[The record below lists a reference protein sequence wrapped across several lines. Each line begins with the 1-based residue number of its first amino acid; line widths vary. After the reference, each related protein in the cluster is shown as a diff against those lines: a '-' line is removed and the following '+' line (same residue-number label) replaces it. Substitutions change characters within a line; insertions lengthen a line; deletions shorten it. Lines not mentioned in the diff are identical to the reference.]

1 MVSGNFTTFAL
12 DIGNVIMAIRY
23 SFNEEKT
30 INVVLYIAERLKRRD
45 FHKIFK
51 ILYFS
56 DREYLNQY
64 GMTITGDT
72 YIAMDAGPVPTKTYD
87 MFKIVRGDSYMQD
100 TKRLGKYFAVSNW
113 MFVQPLQEAKVDDIA
128 PAEQAVINTMIE
140 RYGDMSY
147 DEIKEKSHDVAW
159 RCTARDYPISF
170 ENMAMEAGMDEE
182 DIPYLEESA
191 LLKESFR

>member
-1 MVSGNFTTFAL
+1 
-12 DIGNVIMAIRY
+12 MAIRY
-23 SFNEEKT
+23 NFNEEKT
-30 INVVLYIAERLKRRD
+30 INVVLYIAEKLERRD

-56 DREYLNQY
+56 DREFLNRY
-64 GMTITGDT
+64 GVTITGDT

-100 TKRLGKYFAVSNW
+100 TKNLGRYFAVSNW
-113 MFVQPLQEAKVDDIA
+113 MFILPLQKANLDNIASAEKDIVDA
-128 PAEQAVINTMIE
+128 MIS

-159 RCTARDYPISF
+159 RSTARDYPIAF
-170 ENMAMEAGMDEE
+170 ESMALESGMDAE

-191 LLKESFR
+191 MLQKSFC

>member
-1 MVSGNFTTFAL
+1 
-12 DIGNVIMAIRY
+12 MAIRY
-23 SFNEEKT
+23 NFNEEKT
-30 INVVLYIAERLKRRD
+30 INVVLYIAEKLKRRD

-56 DREYLNQY
+56 DREFLNRY
-64 GMTITGDT
+64 GVTITGDT

-87 MFKIVRGDSYMQD
+87 IFKIVRGDSYMQD
-100 TKRLGKYFAVSNW
+100 TKNLGRYFAVSNW
-113 MFVQPLQEAKVDDIA
+113 MFILPLQKANLDNIA
-128 PAEQAVINTMIE
+128 PAEKDIVDAMIS

-159 RCTARDYPISF
+159 RSTARDYPISF
-170 ENMAMEAGMDEE
+170 ESMALESGMDAE

-191 LLKESFR
+191 MLQKSFC

>member
-1 MVSGNFTTFAL
+1 
-12 DIGNVIMAIRY
+12 MAIRY
-23 SFNEEKT
+23 NFNEEKT
-30 INVVLYIAERLKRRD
+30 INVVLYIAEKLKRRD

-56 DREYLNQY
+56 DREFLNRY
-64 GMTITGDT
+64 GVTITGDT

-87 MFKIVRGDSYMQD
+87 IFKIVRGDSYMQD
-100 TKRLGKYFAVSNW
+100 TKNLGRYFAVSNW
-113 MFVQPLQEAKVDDIA
+113 MFILPLQKANLDNIA
-128 PAEQAVINTMIE
+128 PAEKDIVDAMIN

-159 RCTARDYPISF
+159 RSTARDYPISF
-170 ENMAMEAGMDEE
+170 ESMALESGMDAE

-191 LLKESFR
+191 MLQKSFC

>member
-1 MVSGNFTTFAL
+1 
-12 DIGNVIMAIRY
+12 MAIHY
-23 SFNEEKT
+23 NFNEEKT
-30 INVVLYIAERLKRRD
+30 INVVLYIAEKLKRRD

-56 DREYLNQY
+56 DREFLSQY
-64 GMTITGDT
+64 GVTITGDT

-100 TKRLGKYFAVSNW
+100 TKGLGKYFKISNW
-113 MFVQPLQEAKVDDIA
+113 MFVFPLQKANVDDIA
-128 PAEQAVINTMIE
+128 PAEKKIIDCMIE

-159 RCTARDYPISF
+159 RSTARDYPIPF
-170 ENMAMEAGMDEE
+170 ENMALESGMDAE
-182 DIPYLEESA
+182 DFPYLEESA
-191 LLKESFR
+191 MLQKSFC

>member
-1 MVSGNFTTFAL
+1 
-12 DIGNVIMAIRY
+12 MAIRY
-23 SFNEEKT
+23 NFNEEKT
-30 INVVLYIAERLKRRD
+30 INVVLYIAEKLKQRD

-56 DREYLNQY
+56 DREFLNLY
-64 GMTITGDT
+64 GVTITGDT
-72 YIAMDAGPVPTKTYD
+72 YIAMDAGPVPTKNYD

-100 TKRLGKYFAVSNW
+100 TKNLGRYFAVSNW
-113 MFVQPLQEAKVDDIA
+113 MFILPLQKANLDNIASAEKDIIDA
-128 PAEQAVINTMIE
+128 MIS

-159 RCTARDYPISF
+159 RSTARDYPISF
-170 ENMAMEAGMDEE
+170 ESMALESGMDAE

-191 LLKESFR
+191 MFQKSFC

>member
-1 MVSGNFTTFAL
+1 
-12 DIGNVIMAIRY
+12 MAIRY
-23 SFNEEKT
+23 NFNEEKT
-30 INVVLYIAERLKRRD
+30 INVVLYIAEKLKRRD

-56 DREYLNQY
+56 DREFLNQY
-64 GMTITGDT
+64 GVTITGDT

-100 TKRLGKYFAVSNW
+100 TKNLGRYFAVSNW
-113 MFVQPLQEAKVDDIA
+113 MFILPLQKANLDNIASAEKDIIDA
-128 PAEQAVINTMIE
+128 MIS

-159 RCTARDYPISF
+159 RSTARDYPISF
-170 ENMAMEAGMDEE
+170 ESMALESGMDAE

-191 LLKESFR
+191 MLQKSFC

>member
-1 MVSGNFTTFAL
+1 
-12 DIGNVIMAIRY
+12 MAIHY
-23 SFNEEKT
+23 NFNEEKT
-30 INVVLYIAERLKRRD
+30 INVILYIAENLKRRD

-56 DREYLNQY
+56 DREFLNQY
-64 GMTITGDT
+64 GMPITGDT

-100 TKRLGKYFAVSNW
+100 TKKLGKYFAVSNW
-113 MFVQPLQEAKVDDIA
+113 MFILPLQKANLDNISS
-128 PAEQAVINTMIE
+128 AEKEIIDAMIS

-159 RCTARDYPISF
+159 RSTARDYPISF
-170 ENMAMEAGMDEE
+170 ENMALESGMVAE

-191 LLKESFR
+191 MLQKNFC

>member
-1 MVSGNFTTFAL
+1 
-12 DIGNVIMAIRY
+12 MAIRY
-23 SFNEEKT
+23 NFNEEKT
-30 INVVLYIAERLKRRD
+30 INVVLYIAEKLKRRD

-56 DREYLNQY
+56 DREFLNQY
-64 GMTITGDT
+64 GVTITGDT

-100 TKRLGKYFAVSNW
+100 TKNLGRYFAVSNW
-113 MFVQPLQEAKVDDIA
+113 MFILPLQKANLDNIASAEKDIVDA
-128 PAEQAVINTMIE
+128 MIS

-159 RCTARDYPISF
+159 RSTARDYPIAF
-170 ENMAMEAGMDEE
+170 ESMALESGMDAE

-191 LLKESFR
+191 MLQKSFC

>member
-1 MVSGNFTTFAL
+1 
-12 DIGNVIMAIRY
+12 MAIGY
-23 SFNEEKT
+23 NFNEVKT

-64 GMTITGDT
+64 GVTITGDT
-72 YIAMDAGPVPTKTYD
+72 YIAMEAGPVPTKTYD
-87 MFKIVRGDSYMQD
+87 IFKIVRGDSYMQD
-100 TKRLGKYFAVSNW
+100 TKNLGRFFAVSNW
-113 MFVQPLQEAKVDDIA
+113 MFIHPLQKANVDDIA
-128 PAEQAVINTMIE
+128 PTERQVIDDVID

-159 RCTARDYPISF
+159 RSTARDYPISF

-182 DIPYLEESA
+182 DISYLEESA
-191 LLKESFR
+191 KLQNEFC

>member
-1 MVSGNFTTFAL
+1 
-12 DIGNVIMAIRY
+12 MAIRY
-23 SFNEEKT
+23 NFNEEKT
-30 INVVLYIAERLKRRD
+30 INVVLYIAEKLKRRD

-56 DREYLNQY
+56 DREFLNRY
-64 GMTITGDT
+64 GVTITGDT

-100 TKRLGKYFAVSNW
+100 TKNLGRYFAVSNW
-113 MFVQPLQEAKVDDIA
+113 MFILPLQKANLDNIA
-128 PAEQAVINTMIE
+128 PAEKDIVDAMIS

-159 RCTARDYPISF
+159 RSTARDYPISF
-170 ENMAMEAGMDEE
+170 ESMALESGMDAE

-191 LLKESFR
+191 MLQKSFC

>member
-1 MVSGNFTTFAL
+1 
-12 DIGNVIMAIRY
+12 MAIRY
-23 SFNEEKT
+23 NFNEEKT
-30 INVVLYIAERLKRRD
+30 INVVLYIAEKLKRRD

-56 DREYLNQY
+56 DREFLNQY
-64 GMTITGDT
+64 GVTITGDT

-100 TKRLGKYFAVSNW
+100 TKNLGRYFAVSNW
-113 MFVQPLQEAKVDDIA
+113 MFILPLQKANLDNIASAEKDIVDA
-128 PAEQAVINTMIE
+128 MIS

-159 RCTARDYPISF
+159 RSTARDYPISF
-170 ENMAMEAGMDEE
+170 ESMALESGMDAE

-191 LLKESFR
+191 MLQKSFC

>member
-1 MVSGNFTTFAL
+1 
-12 DIGNVIMAIRY
+12 MAIRY
-23 SFNEEKT
+23 NFNEEKT
-30 INVVLYIAERLKRRD
+30 INVVLYIAEKLKRRD

-56 DREYLNQY
+56 DREFLNRY
-64 GMTITGDT
+64 GVTITGDT

-100 TKRLGKYFAVSNW
+100 TKNLGRYFAVSNW
-113 MFVQPLQEAKVDDIA
+113 MFILPLQKANLDNIASAEKDIIDA
-128 PAEQAVINTMIE
+128 MIS

-159 RCTARDYPISF
+159 RSTARDYPIAF
-170 ENMAMEAGMDEE
+170 ESMALESGMDAE

-191 LLKESFR
+191 MLQKSFC

>member
-1 MVSGNFTTFAL
+1 
-12 DIGNVIMAIRY
+12 MAIRY
-23 SFNEEKT
+23 NFNEEKT
-30 INVVLYIAERLKRRD
+30 INVVLYIAEKLKRRD

-56 DREYLNQY
+56 DREFLNRY
-64 GMTITGDT
+64 GVTITGDT

-100 TKRLGKYFAVSNW
+100 TKNLGKYFAVSNW
-113 MFVQPLQEAKVDDIA
+113 MFILPLQKANLDNIASAEKDIVDA
-128 PAEQAVINTMIE
+128 MIS

-159 RCTARDYPISF
+159 RSTARDYPISF
-170 ENMAMEAGMDEE
+170 ESMALESGMDAE

-191 LLKESFR
+191 MLQKSFC

>member
-1 MVSGNFTTFAL
+1 
-12 DIGNVIMAIRY
+12 MAIRY
-23 SFNEEKT
+23 NFNEEKT
-30 INVVLYIAERLKRRD
+30 INVVLYIAEKLKRRD

-56 DREYLNQY
+56 DREFLNRY
-64 GMTITGDT
+64 GVTITGDM

-100 TKRLGKYFAVSNW
+100 TKNLGRYFAVSNW
-113 MFVQPLQEAKVDDIA
+113 MFILPLQKANLDNIASAEKDIIDA
-128 PAEQAVINTMIE
+128 MIS

-159 RCTARDYPISF
+159 RSTARDYPISF
-170 ENMAMEAGMDEE
+170 ESMALESGMDAE

-191 LLKESFR
+191 MLQKSFC

>member
-1 MVSGNFTTFAL
+1 
-12 DIGNVIMAIRY
+12 MAIRY

-30 INVVLYIAERLKRRD
+30 INVVLYIVGRLKRRD

-100 TKRLGKYFAVSNW
+100 TKQLGSYFAVSNW
-113 MFVQPLQEAKVDDIA
+113 MFVQPLQKANLDDIT
-128 PAEQAVINTMIE
+128 PAEKAVIDAMIE

-159 RCTARDYPISF
+159 RSTARDYPISF

-182 DIPYLEESA
+182 DIPYLEEAA

>member
-1 MVSGNFTTFAL
+1 
-12 DIGNVIMAIRY
+12 MAIRY
-23 SFNEEKT
+23 NFNEEKT
-30 INVVLYIAERLKRRD
+30 INVVLYIAEKLKRRD

-56 DREYLNQY
+56 DREFLNQY
-64 GMTITGDT
+64 GVTITGDM

-100 TKRLGKYFAVSNW
+100 TKNLGRYFAVSNW
-113 MFVQPLQEAKVDDIA
+113 MFILPLQKANLDNIASAEKDIVDA
-128 PAEQAVINTMIE
+128 MIS

-159 RCTARDYPISF
+159 RSTARDYPIAF
-170 ENMAMEAGMDEE
+170 ESMALESGMDAE

-191 LLKESFR
+191 MLQKSFC